1 MRGEGGSETK
11 PGGPEEIS
19 LPETKEEPTKKLVWM
34 IEDNADYA
42 QSVLSAGRMFEKVF
56 DLVHFQTGEE
66 AISVFQNIIEQHGRL
81 PDTILMDYQLD
92 QGVKNPRYPT
102 GVNVIEGLK
111 KIAQEA
117 NITVPEVIGIS
128 GDKEF
133 SKRLLEAGAIR
144 AEDKLQMF
152 KLLKELAVQR

>member
-1 MRGEGGSETK
+1 
-11 PGGPEEIS
+11 
-19 LPETKEEPTKKLVWM
+19 
-34 IEDNADYA
+34 
-42 QSVLSAGRMFEKVF
+42 
-56 DLVHFQTGEE
+56 
-66 AISVFQNIIEQHGRL
+66 
-81 PDTILMDYQLD
+81 MDYQLD